1 MELRNLDPFL
11 MLDEFYEISN
21 ILSVFGGSIDPLLK
35 NLDEKK
41 QRFRQ
46 NAVSLAAELKEV
58 CSRLAYQ
65 EQSSAR
71 GKLTRQEA
79 ERKVKKMEE
88 EICRLQERLEERDG
102 QLQASASAVE
112 KVLLHHRNL
121 PHVSRSI
128 NFGNLDLV
136 MISSWLF
143 DHSGIEIIMIH

>member
-1 MELRNLDPFL
+1 MIFSFSIEPDCSWIIFFRMELRNLDPFL

-46 NAVSLAAELKEV
+46 NAVSLAAELKE
-58 CSRLAYQ
+58 
-65 EQSSAR
+65 
-71 GKLTRQEA
+71 EA